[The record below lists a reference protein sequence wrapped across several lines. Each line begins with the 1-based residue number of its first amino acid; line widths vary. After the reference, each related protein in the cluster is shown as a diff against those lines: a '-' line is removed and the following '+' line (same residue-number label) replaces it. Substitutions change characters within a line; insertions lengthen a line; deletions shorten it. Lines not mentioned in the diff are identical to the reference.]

1 MKTKIKI
8 IDSEC
13 DYLDEDMPEEID
25 FSDGKPNPYSNI
37 KKVIVELD
45 PDIAKVFKNSKEVN
59 RALRG
64 IISIIPKRDRVS
76 IP

>member
-13 DYLDEDMPEEID
+13 DYLDEDLPEEID
-25 FSDGKPNPYSNI
+25 FSTGKQNPYSIN
-37 KKVIVELD
+37 KKVLVELD

-64 IISIIPKRDRVS
+64 IISIIPKNQRVS
-76 IP
+76 IS